1 MKRRTFIKGAAAAT
15 VLGAADNVFA
25 EDGGKKPNILLIFS
39 DQQHWQALGTVW
51 AEVKSAT
58 GRETAA
64 GEATLSR
71 ASYRITLRAAPFG
84 SPSRPLP
91 DQRFRDG
98 PRLFT
103 IEAVTEADPN
113 GRYLVCVA
121 QEERVA

>member
-1 MKRRTFIKGAAAAT
+1 MKAPLLNRRLMLEAPVRVPDDA
-15 VLGAADNVFA
+15 
-25 EDGGKKPNILLIFS
+25 GGYS
-39 DQQHWQALGTVW
+39 VTWQALGTVW

-98 PRLFT
+98 ARLFT
-103 IEAVTEADPN
+103 IEAVTEADPT